1 MRIDD
6 DWEKRERLKEGL
18 AKITKKGKYKEKHKG
33 IRIRPV
39 IQPIS
44 WSVVQQAHKT
54 SALFFL
60 KGSDMA
66 ENTTIEQCLQELV
79 AIAERQKQLNSRYLK
94 LSARIQ
100 DAFRKRIDRV
110 NSNYVYTYSGIIS
123 GSFSA

>member
-1 MRIDD
+1 
-6 DWEKRERLKEGL
+6 
-18 AKITKKGKYKEKHKG
+18 
-33 IRIRPV
+33 
-39 IQPIS
+39 
-44 WSVVQQAHKT
+44 
-54 SALFFL
+54 
-60 KGSDMA
+60 MA

-123 GSFSA
+123 GSFIP